1 MSKHIKLKRGF
12 DINLAGKPEKVV
24 EEATRS
30 DTFAIKPTDFMGMLR
45 PKVIVDE
52 GDTVKAG
59 TPILFDKKK
68 NSVMYCAPVSGEVVE
83 VKRGERRKLLEIK
96 ILADKDIAYE
106 EFKQYSASD
115 LTAITREEVLEQMQK
130 GGVWPQ
136 LVQRPYG
143 IVADPADTPKSIFI
157 STFDT
162 SPLAPD
168 YDILLKGQA
177 NFFAAGVQVLSKL
190 TDGKVHLGIDAD
202 AEVSAVFS
210 DVKGAEMTKFS
221 GPHPAGNVGVHIHH
235 VDPIGKGQVV
245 WTIDP
250 YGVVQ
255 IGKLFL
261 KGIYDASKVIA
272 LVGSEVKKPQY
283 YQTYLGASID
293 KITEGKIES
302 KNVRYISGN
311 VLTGEK
317 IEPDGYLG
325 YYHHQITVIPEGNE
339 YEFLGWMKPTT
350 DKLSFHRALG
360 LLSFL
365 NPSKK
370 EYVLNSNM
378 KGEERAFVQ
387 TGIYDKVLP
396 MDILPEYLF
405 KAIMAE
411 DYDDMETLGI
421 YEVIEE
427 DVALCEF
434 IDVSKHD
441 IQRIIRDG
449 INLIRETS

>member
-1 MSKHIKLKRGF
+1 MPKHIKLKRGF
-12 DINLAGKPEKVV
+12 DINLAGKPEKTVSD
-24 EEATRS
+24 APSS
-30 DTFAIKPTDFMGMLR
+30 DTYALKPTDFPGMLR
-45 PKVIVDE
+45 PKVIVNE

-59 TPILFDKKK
+59 TPILFDRRKD
-68 NSVMYCAPVSGEVVE
+68 SVMYCAPVSGEVVE
-83 VKRGERRKLLEIK
+83 VKRGEKRKLLEIK
-96 ILADKDIAYE
+96 ILADKEIAYE
-106 EFKQYSASD
+106 EATQYSVTDLAS
-115 LTAITREEVLEQMQK
+115 LSREDAQSQMLK

-136 LVQRPYG
+136 IIQRPYG
-143 IVADPADTPKSIFI
+143 VVADPVDTPKDIFI

-168 YDILLKGQA
+168 YDLLLKGQG
-177 NFFAAGVQVLSKL
+177 NFFAAGVEILQKFTS
-190 TDGKVHLGIDAD
+190 GKVHIGVDAD
-202 AEVSAVFS
+202 AEVSSVFS
-210 DVKGAEMTKFS
+210 DIKGAITTKFS

-235 VDPIGKGQVV
+235 VSPIGKGQLV
-245 WTIDP
+245 WTVDP
-250 YGVVQ
+250 YGVAQ

-261 KGIYDASKVIA
+261 KGQYDATKVIS
-272 LVGSEVKKPQY
+272 LVGSEVNKPQY
-283 YQTYLGASID
+283 YNTYMGACID
-293 KITEGKIES
+293 KIVDGKIDHR
-302 KNVRYISGN
+302 NVRYISGN

-317 IEPDGYLG
+317 IEPNGYLG

-339 YEFLGWMKPTT
+339 YEFLGWMKPTAN
-350 DKLSFHRALG
+350 KLSFHRALG

-387 TGIYDKVLP
+387 TGIYEQVLP

-411 DYDDMETLGI
+411 DYDDMEALGI

-441 IQRIIRDG
+441 IQGIIRQG
-449 INLIRETS
+449 INLLRET

>member
-1 MSKHIKLKRGF
+1 MPKHIKLKRGF
-12 DINLAGKPEKVV
+12 DINLAGKPEKEVSD
-24 EEATRS
+24 APPS
-30 DTFAIKPTDFMGMLR
+30 DTYALKPTDFLGMLR
-45 PKVIVDE
+45 PKVIVNE

-59 TPILFDKKK
+59 TPLLFDKKQEA
-68 NSVMYCAPVSGEVVE
+68 VIYCAPVSGEVVE
-83 VKRGERRKLLEIK
+83 IKRGEKRKLLEIK
-96 ILADKDIAYE
+96 VLADKQIVYE
-106 EFKQYSASD
+106 EFTQHSVSD
-115 LTAITREEVLEQMQK
+115 LPSISREDAQSLMLK
-130 GGVWPQ
+130 AGVWPQ
-136 LVQRPYG
+136 IIQRPYG
-143 IVADPADTPKSIFI
+143 IVADPVDTPKDIFI

-168 YDILLKGQA
+168 FELLLKGQG
-177 NFFAAGVQVLSKL
+177 NFFAAGVEILQKF
-190 TDGKVHLGIDAD
+190 TNGKVHIGGNAD
-202 AEVSAVFS
+202 AEGSSVFS
-210 DVKGAEMTKFS
+210 DVKGAVVTKFS
-221 GPHPAGNVGVHIHH
+221 GKHPAGNVGVHIHH
-235 VDPIGKGQVV
+235 VSPIGKGEVV
-245 WTIDP
+245 WTVDP
-250 YGVVQ
+250 YGVAQ

-261 KGIYDASKVIA
+261 KGIYDASKVIS
-272 LVGSEVKKPQY
+272 LTGSEVSKPQY
-283 YQTYLGASID
+283 YNTYMGACID
-293 KITEGKIES
+293 KITEGKIEHR
-302 KNVRYISGN
+302 NVRHISGN

-317 IEPDGYLG
+317 IEDTGYLG

-360 LLSFL
+360 LFSFL
-365 NPSKK
+365 NSSKK

-387 TGIYDKVLP
+387 TGIYEQVLP

-411 DYDDMETLGI
+411 DYDDMEALGI

-441 IQRIIRDG
+441 IQGIIRQG
-449 INLIRETS
+449 INLLREG

>member
-1 MSKHIKLKRGF
+1 MPKHIKLKRGF
-12 DINLAGKPEKVV
+12 DINLAGKAEKVV
-24 EEATRS
+24 SDAPPS
-30 DTFAIKPTDFMGMLR
+30 DTYAVKPTDFPGMLR
-45 PKVIVDE
+45 PKVIVNE

-59 TPILFDKKK
+59 TPILFDRRKD
-68 NSVMYCAPVSGEVVE
+68 SVMYCAPVSGEVAE
-83 VKRGERRKLLEIK
+83 VKRGEKRKLLEIK
-96 ILADKDIAYE
+96 ILADKKIVYE
-106 EFKQYSASD
+106 DYTQYSVSD
-115 LTAITREEVLEQMQK
+115 LASISREDAMEQILK

-136 LVQRPYG
+136 IVQRPYG
-143 IVADPADTPKSIFI
+143 IVADPVDTPKDIFI

-162 SPLAPD
+162 SPLGPD
-168 YDILLKGQA
+168 YNLLLKGQG
-177 NFFAAGVQVLSKL
+177 NFFSAGVEILQKFTS
-190 TDGKVHLGIDAD
+190 GKVHIGVDAD
-202 AEVSAVFS
+202 AEVSSVFS
-210 DVKGAEMTKFS
+210 DVKGAITTKFS

-235 VDPIGKGQVV
+235 VSPIGKGQMV
-245 WTIDP
+245 WTVNP
-250 YGVVQ
+250 HGVVQ

-261 KGIYDASKVIA
+261 NGKYDASKIICLA
-272 LVGSEVKKPQY
+272 GSEVKKPQY
-283 YQTYLGASID
+283 YSTYSGACID
-293 KITEGKIES
+293 KISEGKIEHR
-302 KNVRYISGN
+302 NVRYISGN
-311 VLTGEK
+311 VLTGER

-325 YYHHQITVIPEGNE
+325 YYHNQITVIPEGNE

-365 NPSKK
+365 NSSKK

-387 TGIYDKVLP
+387 TGIYEKVLP

-411 DYDDMETLGI
+411 DYDDMEALGI

-441 IQRIIRDG
+441 IQGIIRQG
-449 INLIRETS
+449 INLLREG

>member
-1 MSKHIKLKRGF
+1 MPKHIKLKRGF
-12 DINLAGKPEKVV
+12 DINLAGKPEKEVSD
-24 EEATRS
+24 APPS
-30 DTFAIKPTDFMGMLR
+30 DTYALKPTDFLGMLR
-45 PKVIVDE
+45 PKVIVNE

-59 TPILFDKKK
+59 TPIFFDKKLD
-68 NSVMYCAPVSGEVVE
+68 SVMYCAPVSGEVVE
-83 VKRGERRKLLEIK
+83 IKRGEKRKLLEIK
-96 ILADKDIAYE
+96 VLADKQIVYE
-106 EFKQYSASD
+106 EFTQHSVSD
-115 LTAITREEVLEQMQK
+115 LPSISREDAQSLMLK
-130 GGVWPQ
+130 AGVWPQ
-136 LVQRPYG
+136 IIQRPYG
-143 IVADPADTPKSIFI
+143 IVADPVDTPKDIFI

-168 YDILLKGQA
+168 FELLLKGQG
-177 NFFAAGVQVLSKL
+177 NFFAAGVEILQKFTS
-190 TDGKVHLGIDAD
+190 GKVHIGVNAD
-202 AEVSAVFS
+202 AEVSSVFS
-210 DVKGAEMTKFS
+210 DVKGAVVTKFS
-221 GPHPAGNVGVHIHH
+221 GKHPAGNVGVHIHH
-235 VDPIGKGQVV
+235 VSPIGKGEVV
-245 WTIDP
+245 WTVDP
-250 YGVVQ
+250 YGVAQ

-261 KGIYDASKVIA
+261 KGVYDASKVIS
-272 LVGSEVKKPQY
+272 LTGSEVSKPQY
-283 YQTYLGASID
+283 YSTYMGACID
-293 KITEGKIES
+293 KITEGKIEHR
-302 KNVRYISGN
+302 NVRHISGN

-317 IEPDGYLG
+317 IEDTGYLG

-360 LLSFL
+360 LFSFL
-365 NPSKK
+365 NSSKK

-387 TGIYDKVLP
+387 TGIYEQVLP

-411 DYDDMETLGI
+411 DYDDMEALGI

-441 IQRIIRDG
+441 IQGIIRQG
-449 INLIRETS
+449 INLLREG